1 MEKPLTIKWKRP
13 ARKNAR
19 VTYAWYKKEMG
30 IRAADKFINSILD
43 TVNLLALNPN
53 MGQPIELNTETCKR
67 NYRSFV
73 EHKNHKIIYYVEKK
87 TICIANIWSN
97 SQNPEDFNEQTKNKG
112 SSFASFFILYSLTTP
127 LLSSPP
133 SPCTPVPTDKL
144 SADSL

>member
-30 IRAADKFINSILD
+30 IRAADKFIISILD

-67 NYRSFV
+67 NHRSFV

-97 SQNPEDFNEQTKNKG
+97 SQNPEDFNEQ
-112 SSFASFFILYSLTTP
+112 LR
-127 LLSSPP
+127 
-133 SPCTPVPTDKL
+133 
-144 SADSL
+144 